1 MDDSITVPQHA
12 VSPPA
17 ARRTGALPSPREDV
31 AALFAPEEMKM
42 LKFKIENKQTSKHL
56 LQKYFLHD
64 KRGGVI
70 AASPGGDKA
79 SVVDRWDEKAR
90 HPVGDGLNITL
101 APDAATGLKKRSGS
115 CSFI

>member
-17 ARRTGALPSPREDV
+17 ARRTAALPSPREDV
-31 AALFAPEEMKM
+31 AALFAEMKM
-42 LKFKIENKQTSKHL
+42 FKFKIENKQTSKHL
-56 LQKYFLHD
+56 LQKCFLHD
-64 KRGGVI
+64 RRGGVI

-79 SVVDRWDEKAR
+79 SVVDRWDETAR

>member
-1 MDDSITVPQHA
+1 MDDSITVPQRA

-31 AALFAPEEMKM
+31 AAALFAPEEMKM

-64 KRGGVI
+64 RRGGVI
-70 AASPGGDKA
+70 AASDKA
-79 SVVDRWDEKAR
+79 SVVDRRVEKAR